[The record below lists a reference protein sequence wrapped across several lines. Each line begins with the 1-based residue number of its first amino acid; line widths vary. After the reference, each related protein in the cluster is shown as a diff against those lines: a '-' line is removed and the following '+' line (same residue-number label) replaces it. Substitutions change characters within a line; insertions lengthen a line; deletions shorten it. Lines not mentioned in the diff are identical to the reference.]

1 MYQKIHLTL
10 FTTLIIANGSL
21 VIILQ
26 CWQNEN
32 FKFSHHHLLCSHSV
46 ATCRVH
52 FNWMTKYN
60 TRVLTSSTLLAHE
73 LARVVN
79 HVSLTPPLRAP
90 VKQSSSICLIEFHI
104 LPKNISDEQQLRK
117 TRLAKHITT
126 YRIYHKTSYLS
137 HSPRPPLPHAFTP
150 HCQSCQILFMKIFLH
165 CFLFAF
171 IHIVFTRVYIT
182 PLLTN
187 RSSAKTAS
195 LVKHI

>member
-73 LARVVN
+73 LARLVN
-79 HVSLTPPLRAP
+79 HVSLTPPSKHP
-90 VKQSSSICLIEFHI
+90 SSSICLIEFHI

-137 HSPRPPLPHAFTP
+137 ILPHSHTP
-150 HCQSCQILFMKIFLH
+150 SLRTVNHVKFYSWKFFC
-165 CFLFAF
+165 
-171 IHIVFTRVYIT
+171 IVFYSPSFTLCSRECISRRCWRIEAAQKT
-182 PLLTN
+182 
-187 RSSAKTAS
+187 TAS